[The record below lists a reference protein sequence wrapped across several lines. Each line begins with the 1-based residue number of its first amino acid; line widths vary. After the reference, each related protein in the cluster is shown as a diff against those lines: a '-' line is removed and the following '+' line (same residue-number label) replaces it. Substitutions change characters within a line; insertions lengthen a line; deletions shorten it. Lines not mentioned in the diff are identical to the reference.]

1 MRGSYGR
8 KYLRAVKGLYGA
20 RDDEGDPHTLDLFDE
35 KGVSKGS
42 SRSLRVDAPSE
53 FEEHRV
59 VVVWLMRNKI
69 PFYHIP
75 NGGYRRRE
83 EAYKLKAMGVFSGV
97 PDLCILGGRKGYHG
111 LYIEVKRSIG
121 GRLSDTQ
128 EYWGRVLTDCGYLWK
143 EGKGAD
149 ECIRIVKDYFD
160 MGEGDERI

>member
-1 MRGSYGR
+1 MRGSYGK
-8 KYLRAVKGLYGA
+8 KYFRAVGGLYG
-20 RDDEGDPHTLDLFDE
+20 DKVEKDPETLDLFNKVEVKE
-35 KGVSKGS
+35 KKRS
-42 SRSLRVDAPSE
+42 SRVDAPSE
-53 FEEHRV
+53 FEEHRL

-75 NGGYRRRE
+75 NGGYRKQH

-111 LYIEVKRSIG
+111 LYVEVKRSIG

-128 EYWGRVLTDCGYLWK
+128 EYWGRVLTEAGYLWK

-149 ECIRIVKDYFD
+149 ECIRIISDYFD
-160 MGEGDERI
+160 MGNGNGKF